1 MSLLEA
7 PALTDREL
15 DAELRD
21 AACLRDETTRDL
33 PRASRPLRVAFL
45 ATSLPVGGAE
55 TLLAAMMRGFD
66 PSVVRPEVVCLK
78 DRGPLGEVLVNEFPV
93 HSGLLQ
99 SKYDLR
105 VLSRL
110 KKLFRERRIDA
121 VVTVGAG
128 DKMFWGRIAA
138 KFAGVPVILSA
149 LHSTGWPDG
158 VGRLNRLLTPWT
170 DGFIGVAT
178 AHGRH
183 LVEGER
189 FPGDK
194 VFVIPNGVDVDRFR
208 PRSDARAKMRRELGF
223 EDEALVVGVVAALRP
238 EKRLTMFLEA
248 ASRVSRR
255 IDSARFAIVG
265 DGPERADLE
274 RKAAE
279 LGIATRV
286 RFLGSRNDIHEILP
300 AFDLFSL
307 TSKNEANPISI
318 LEAFACG
325 TPVAAPNVGSIHESV
340 VDGET
345 GRLFPALDVDAAT
358 EAWLSILEN
367 DDLRQAMGAE
377 ARRRAV
383 ARWSIQATV
392 RGYERLIV
400 ETYLRKRESGC

>member
-7 PALTDREL
+7 PAPVDCEL
-15 DAELRD
+15 ESKAVHESSARD
-21 AACLRDETTRDL
+21 V
-33 PRASRPLRVAFL
+33 PRAPRPLRVAFL

-66 PSVVRPEVVCLK
+66 PAVVRPEVVCLK
-78 DRGPLGEVLVNEFPV
+78 DRGPLGEVLAIDFPV
-93 HSGLLQ
+93 HSGFLK

-110 KKLFRERRIDA
+110 KRLFRDRRIDA

-170 DGFIGVAT
+170 DGFIGVAK

-189 FPGDK
+189 FPSDK
-194 VFVIPNGVDVDRFR
+194 VFVIPNGVDVNRFQPR
-208 PRSDARAKMRRELGF
+208 PDARAKMRRELGF
-223 EDEALVVGVVAALRP
+223 DEEALVVGVVAALRP
-238 EKRLTMFLEA
+238 EKHLTMFLEA
-248 ASRVSRR
+248 ASRVSQR
-255 IDSARFAIVG
+255 IDRARFAIVG

-279 LGIATRV
+279 LGIGARV
-286 RFLGSRNDIHEILP
+286 RFLGSRSDIHEILP

-340 VDGET
+340 VEGET
-345 GRLFPALDVDAAT
+345 GRLFPALDVEAAT
-358 EAWLSILEN
+358 AAWLSILEN
-367 DDLRQAMGAE
+367 DHLRHAMGSE
-377 ARRRAV
+377 ARRRAME
-383 ARWSIQATV
+383 RWSIQATV
-392 RGYERLIV
+392 QGYERLIV
-400 ETYLRKRESGC
+400 ETWVGKRESGC